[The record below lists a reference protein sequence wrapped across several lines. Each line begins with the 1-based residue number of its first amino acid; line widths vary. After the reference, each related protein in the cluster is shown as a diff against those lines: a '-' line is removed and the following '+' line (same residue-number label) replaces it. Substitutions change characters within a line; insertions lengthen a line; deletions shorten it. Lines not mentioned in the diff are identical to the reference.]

1 MTKKVFIVGGY
12 DSAYA
17 NMFKE
22 RGWGI
27 ASSMDEADLLQ
38 FTGGEDVS
46 PDLYNELRH
55 PLTGNNPVRDAMEK
69 KVYLWAVANGI
80 PMAGICRGG
89 QFLNVMNGG
98 KMWQDVDNH
107 AIGRTHRAFA
117 VGHIGWVNV
126 TSTHHQMM
134 RVNTQVEHLTL
145 MTAKES
151 TYRENV
157 GSTGIVLKNSQFGGK
172 FDDDVESVYYPNT
185 LTLCYQPHPEF
196 NQADECRDVY
206 FYFINN
212 YLMAE
217 LNVEQAVTLSK
228 QAWSFKDQKEEEK
241 PKGIVVNSSS
251 WTGMEVE

>member
-1 MTKKVFIVGGY
+1 MTKKKVFIVGGFDY
-12 DSAYA
+12 EYA
-17 NMFKE
+17 NMFRE
-22 RGWGI
+22 RGWETVN
-27 ASSMDEADLLQ
+27 SMDEADLLQ

-46 PDLYNELRH
+46 PDLYNELKH
-55 PLTGNNPVRDAMEK
+55 PKTRNSPARDAKEK
-69 KVYLWAVANGI
+69 AVYQWAVANGI
-80 PMAGICRGG
+80 PVAGICRGG

-107 AIGRTHRAFA
+107 AIGRTHKAFA

-134 RVNTQVEHLTL
+134 RPNTQVEHLVL

-151 TYRENV
+151 MYRENV
-157 GSTGIVLKNSQFGGK
+157 GTTGIVLKNSMFGGR

-196 NQADECRDVY
+196 SGGEVEECRDVY

-217 LNVEQAVTLSK
+217 LNVEEAVVLSK
-228 QAWSFKDQKEEEK
+228 QAWSFKDVKEQE
-241 PKGIVVNSSS
+241 VV
-251 WTGMEVE
+251 E